1 MKHRFVSSTLASAAF
16 GFCLLAAAGFSSPAR
31 AQSSPDQNVQALLDR
46 VDRLQR
52 ELTALQRRVYQGG
65 TPDQPAQGSG
75 APISASSGG
84 SATDLEVRLESI
96 EQQVQDLRGAVEQ
109 ANYQNKTVQDRLE
122 KLSSDVNFRLD
133 AVEKKVGITPGSYD
147 ASTAGGAATSAAP
160 AEAGAPTNN
169 TAQPKVLG
177 QVPVNSNSSAPGAV
191 SASPPPAS
199 APLIPDETKA
209 ASVTLPAG
217 SAKEQYEYAFGLIR
231 QNNYAGGEQ
240 ALKQFVSAHPND
252 SLAGNAQYWLGRT
265 YYARNDYN
273 DAIRAFA
280 EAYQKYPKNQYAA
293 ENLLYLGRSLSG
305 IKKKSEACA
314 TYTRLLREYPKASE
328 ATKSGAR
335 AEQKKLSCG

>member
-1 MKHRFVSSTLASAAF
+1 MKHRFAFSTLAFAAF
-16 GFCLLAAAGFSSPAR
+16 GFCLLAAGSFPSPVL
-31 AQSSPDQNVQALLDR
+31 AQSNSESVQTLLDR

-52 ELTALQRRVYQGG
+52 DLTALQRRVYQGA
-65 TPDQPAQGSG
+65 TPDQSAPGPGGSG
-75 APISASSGG
+75 AAPTGT
-84 SATDLEVRLESI
+84 SATDLVIRLESL

-133 AVEKKVGITPGSYD
+133 AIEKKVGITPGSYD
-147 ASTAGGAATSAAP
+147 ASAASGPGTSAAP
-160 AEAGAPTNN
+160 AGN

-177 QVPVNSNSSAPGAV
+177 QVPADSGSSAPGAV

-217 SAKEQYEYAFGLIR
+217 SPKEQYEYAFGLIR

-252 SLAGNAQYWLGRT
+252 PLAGNAQYWLGRT

-280 EAYQKYPKNQYAA
+280 EAYQKYPKNQYAP

-305 IKKKSEACA
+305 IKKKSDACA
-314 TYTRLLREYPKASE
+314 TYSRLLREYPKAPE
-328 ATKSGAR
+328 ATKGSAR